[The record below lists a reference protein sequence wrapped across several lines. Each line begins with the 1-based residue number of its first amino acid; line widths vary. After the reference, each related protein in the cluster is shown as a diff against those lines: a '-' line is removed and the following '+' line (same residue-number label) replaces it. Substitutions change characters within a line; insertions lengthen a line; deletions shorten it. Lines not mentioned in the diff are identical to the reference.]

1 MTRSQVVIGLDVG
14 TTAAKASVFA
24 LDGSVRFTE
33 QLRWRETKTTPSR
46 ARAPDGPLA
55 NPLMRN
61 PTAYLKMRVLDRV
74 Q

>member
-33 QLRWRETKTTPSR
+33 QREY
-46 ARAPDGPLA
+46 PLLSPQA
-55 NPLMRN
+55 GWHVQDAE
-61 PTAYLKMRVLDRV
+61 TIAAGVLSALAAAVSTGTVDR
-74 Q
+74 